1 MLLLQERSRNFYRMG
16 GGGGGVQTFVQKGLL
31 DFVVAN
37 YSSHKSCLHIIISM
51 MFQFKKPAS
60 LIKNCKNFSL
70 KQGSGL
76 IARGGGGSSGSPGPY
91 PWIRH
96 CFASTIYKSL
106 AQT

>member
-1 MLLLQERSRNFYRMG
+1 M
-16 GGGGGVQTFVQKGLL
+16 GGGGVQTFVQKGLL

-51 MFQFKKPAS
+51 MFQLKKPAS

-76 IARGGGGSSGSPGPY
+76 IAGGVPPDPPDPPLGSATVL
-91 PWIRH
+91 R
-96 CFASTIYKSL
+96 
-106 AQT
+106 AQSIKA